1 MMMDVAM
8 IIIGLSVA
16 VLVVVL
22 VQTLRKAQT
31 SIDAASKTIVELQHT
46 IHAWKGDV
54 AELVGSARRIADRA
68 DGQLAAVEPLMATVK
83 EAGEAL
89 HEVASVAHGFSS
101 VWTSRLRRRQEAA
114 AAKEAVRAEEA
125 ERQAAYAAAS
135 TEGFL
140 NGVDERE
147 IAGMQAASLAEA
159 NGRNVRV
166 ERYAAGGDPIVM
178 AETAAAKQ
186 TPAWLDWMETG
197 VHVARLF
204 ARR

>member
-1 MMMDVAM
+1 MDVMDVVM

-16 VLVVVL
+16 VLAVVL

-31 SIDAASKTIVELQHT
+31 SIDAASKTIVELQQT
-46 IHAWKGDV
+46 IHTWKSDV

-101 VWTSRLRRRQEAA
+101 IWTSKLRRRQEAA
-114 AAKEAVRAEEA
+114 AAKEAAKSEEA
-125 ERQAAYAAAS
+125 ERQAAYDAVMADGGYDGETGS
-135 TEGFL
+135 L
-140 NGVDERE
+140 
-147 IAGMQAASLAEA
+147 QAASLAEA
-159 NGRNVRV
+159 YGADVHVDRH
-166 ERYAAGGDPIVM
+166 AAGGGPIMM
-178 AETAAAKQ
+178 ADRAADRRS
-186 TPAWLDWMETG
+186 PAWLDWMETG
-197 VHVARLF
+197 VHVARLI

>member
-1 MMMDVAM
+1 MMDVAM
-8 IIIGLSVA
+8 LIIGLSVA

-31 SIDAASKTIVELQHT
+31 SIDAASKTIVELQQT
-46 IHAWKGDV
+46 IHTWKGDV

-68 DGQLAAVEPLMATVK
+68 DSQLAAVEPLMATVK

-101 VWTSRLRRRQEAA
+101 IWTSKLRRRQEAA

-125 ERQAAYAAAS
+125 ERRAS
-135 TEGFL
+135 YDTSTAVESSYEGEPGSL
-140 NGVDERE
+140 H
-147 IAGMQAASLAEA
+147 AASLAEA
-159 NGRNVRV
+159 YGTDVHV
-166 ERYAAGGDPIVM
+166 ERRAAGGDPIVM
-178 AETAAAKQ
+178 AETAAARQ
-186 TPAWLDWMETG
+186 APAWLDWMETG
-197 VHVARLF
+197 VHVARLI

>member
-1 MMMDVAM
+1 MMDVAM

-31 SIDAASKTIVELQHT
+31 SIDAASKTIVELQQT
-46 IHAWKGDV
+46 IHTWKGDV

-101 VWTSRLRRRQEAA
+101 IWTSKLRRRQEAA
-114 AAKEAVRAEEA
+114 EAKEEARAEEA
-125 ERQAAYAAAS
+125 KRRAAYDTSSVEASYEGEPGSMHAAA
-135 TEGFL
+135 
-140 NGVDERE
+140 
-147 IAGMQAASLAEA
+147 LAEA
-159 NGRNVRV
+159 YGTDVHV
-166 ERYAAGGDPIVM
+166 ERRAAGGDSIVM
-178 AETAAAKQ
+178 AEAAAARQ
-186 TPAWLDWMETG
+186 APAWLDWMETG
-197 VHVARLF
+197 VHVARLI